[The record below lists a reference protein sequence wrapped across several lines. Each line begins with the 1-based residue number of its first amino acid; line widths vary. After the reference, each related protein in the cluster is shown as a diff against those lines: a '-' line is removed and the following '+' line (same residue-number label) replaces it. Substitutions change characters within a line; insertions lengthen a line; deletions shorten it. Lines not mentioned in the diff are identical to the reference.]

1 MFVDL
6 VKITVESG
14 KGGDGAVAFRREKFV
29 PKGGPDGGD
38 GGRGGHVIIEGDEG
52 LSTLLDLRYK
62 KHFKAAPGINGQT
75 KKRHGAAGEDAIIL
89 VPLGTQIFDGD
100 ENLVYDIKDHQEQY
114 ILLEGGRG
122 GRGNVKFVNAHNNAP
137 KIAEKGEPGK
147 IMDFTFELKLLA
159 DVGLIGLPSVGKS
172 TLISVI
178 SAVKPKIADYPFTT
192 LIPNLGVVSV
202 PNGRSFVVADMP
214 GLIEGASLGQGLGH
228 QFLRHIERTRV
239 LVHVVDMAPLNGTD
253 PYDAYQ
259 TILHELKAYNEDLAN
274 RPMII
279 AANKM
284 DIEGSKDTL
293 KAFQKKVKDIPII
306 AISAYQKTNLDELLF
321 AIDELLQAHPIVEN
335 KPDDFKHYKF
345 DPKETIPFEIR
356 LGDDGIY
363 EVDGG
368 ELEKLFKMTHFE
380 HDQAVKRFSRQMRFL
395 GVDEALREKG
405 VKHGETVRICGSE
418 FEFMD

>member
-38 GGRGGHVIIEGDEG
+38 GGRGGHIIIEGNEG

-62 KHFKAAPGINGQT
+62 KVFKAEAGGNGQT
-75 KKRHGAAGEDAIIL
+75 KRRYGRTGEDAIIQ
-89 VPLGTQIFDGD
+89 VPLGTQVFNEAGELMCDMTEHEGQHI
-100 ENLVYDIKDHQEQY
+100 LV
-114 ILLEGGRG
+114 EGGRG

-137 KIAEKGEPGK
+137 KIAEKGEPGTSL
-147 IMDFTFELKLLA
+147 DFTFELKLLA

-192 LIPNLGVVSV
+192 LVPNLGVVSV
-202 PNGRSFVVADMP
+202 PNGHSFVVADMP

-239 LVHVVDMAPLNGTD
+239 LVHVVDMAPMDEKD
-253 PYDAYQ
+253 PLEAFY
-259 TILHELKAYNEDLAN
+259 TIQNELKAYNPDLAN
-274 RPMII
+274 RPLLI

-284 DIEGSKDTL
+284 DVEGSEERLEAFK
-293 KAFQKKVKDIPII
+293 KAVDGIKIIP
-306 AISAYQKTNLDELLF
+306 ISAYQKTN
-321 AIDELLQAHPIVEN
+321 IDELLYAVDTLLQENPIVQVNEE
-335 KPDDFKHYKF
+335 DFKHYKF
-345 DPKETIPFEIR
+345 DPKETVPFEIR
-356 LGDDGIY
+356 LGEDGVY

-368 ELEKLFKMTHFE
+368 ELERLFKMTHFE
-380 HDQAVKRFSRQMRFL
+380 HDQAVKRFARQMRFL
-395 GVDEALREKG
+395 GVDEALRAKG
-405 VKHGETVRICGSE
+405 VQNGDTVRICGSE
-418 FEFMD
+418 FDFVD

>member
-6 VKITVESG
+6 VSITVESG
-14 KGGDGAVAFRREKFV
+14 KGGDGTVAFRREAFV

-38 GGRGGHVIIEGDEG
+38 GGRGGHVILEGDEG

-62 KHFKAAPGINGQT
+62 KHFKAFPGGNGLS
-75 KKRHGAAGEDAIIL
+75 KKRHGKNGEDAIIL
-89 VPLGTQIFDGD
+89 VPLGTQVFDPQGL
-100 ENLVYDIKDHQEQY
+100 LVCDIKEHKEQFTL
-114 ILLEGGRG
+114 IEGGRG
-122 GRGNVKFVNAHNNAP
+122 GRGNVKFMNARNNAP

-147 IMDFTFELKLLA
+147 IVDFTFELKLLA

-192 LIPNLGVVSV
+192 LVPNLGVVSV
-202 PNGRSFVVADMP
+202 PNGHSFVVADMP
-214 GLIEGASLGQGLGH
+214 GLIEGAALGQGLGH

-239 LVHVVDMAPLNGTD
+239 LVHVLDMAPLDESD
-253 PYDAYQ
+253 PYQAYQ
-259 TILHELKAYNEDLAN
+259 TIYKELKAYNEDLAN
-274 RPMII
+274 RPMVI

-284 DIEGSKDTL
+284 DIEGSEERL
-293 KAFQKKVKDIPII
+293 EAFKKKVKDIPII
-306 AISAYQKTNLDELLF
+306 PISAYQKTNLDELLY
-321 AIDELLQAHPIVEN
+321 AIDSLLIAHPIVEN

-345 DPKETIPFEIR
+345 DPKEDIPFEIR
-356 LGDDGIY
+356 LGDDGVY

-368 ELEKLFKMTHFE
+368 ELQRIFQMTVFE
-380 HDQAVKRFSRQMRFL
+380 HDQAVKRFARQLRFL

-405 VKHGETVRICGSE
+405 VKHGETVRICGSN
-418 FEFMD
+418 FEFVD

>member
-6 VKITVESG
+6 VSITVESG
-14 KGGDGAVAFRREKFV
+14 KGGDGAVAFRREAYV

-38 GGRGGHVIIEGDEG
+38 GGRGGHVILEGDEG

-62 KHFKAAPGINGQT
+62 KHFKAFPGGPGLS
-75 KKRHGAAGEDAIIL
+75 KKRHGKTGEDAIIL
-89 VPLGTQIFDGD
+89 VPLGTQVFDPQGL
-100 ENLVYDIKDHQEQY
+100 LVCDIKEHKEQF
-114 ILLEGGRG
+114 ILVEGGRG
-122 GRGNVKFVNAHNNAP
+122 GRGNVKFINARNNAP
-137 KIAEKGEPGK
+137 KIAEKGEPGTTL
-147 IMDFTFELKLLA
+147 DFTFELKLLA

-192 LIPNLGVVSV
+192 LVPNLGVVSV
-202 PNGRSFVVADMP
+202 PNGHSFVVADMP
-214 GLIEGASLGQGLGH
+214 GLIEGAALGQGLGH

-239 LVHVVDMAPLNGTD
+239 LVHVVDMAPTDESD
-253 PYDAYQ
+253 PYQAFQ
-259 TILHELKAYNEDLAN
+259 TIHKELKAYNEDLAN

-284 DIEGSKDTL
+284 DIEGSEERL
-293 KAFQKKVKDIPII
+293 EAFKKNVKDIPII
-306 AISAYQKTNLDELLF
+306 PISAYQKTNLDELLY
-321 AIDELLQAHPIVEN
+321 AIDSLLIAHPIVEN

-345 DPKETIPFEIR
+345 DPKEDIPFEIR
-356 LGDDGIY
+356 LGDDGVY

-368 ELEKLFKMTHFE
+368 ELQRIFQMTHFE
-380 HDQAVKRFSRQMRFL
+380 HDQAVKRFARQLRFL

-405 VKHGETVRICGSE
+405 VKHGETVRICGSN
-418 FEFMD
+418 FEFVD

>member
-14 KGGDGAVAFRREKFV
+14 KGGDGAVAFRREAYV

-38 GGRGGHVIIEGDEG
+38 GGRGGHVIVEGDEG

-62 KHFKAAPGINGQT
+62 KHFKASPGINGLT
-75 KKRHGAAGEDAIIL
+75 KKRHGAAGDDVIIL
-89 VPLGTQIFDGD
+89 VPLGTQVMD
-100 ENLVYDIKDHQEQY
+100 EEGALVYDIKEHKEQR
-114 ILLEGGRG
+114 ILIEGGRG

-137 KIAEKGEPGK
+137 KIAEKGEPGTVK
-147 IMDFTFELKLLA
+147 DFTFELKLLA

-192 LIPNLGVVSV
+192 LVPNLGVVSV
-202 PNGRSFVVADMP
+202 PNGHSFVVADMP

-239 LVHVVDMAPLNGTD
+239 LVHVVDMAPLDDKD
-253 PYDAYQ
+253 PYQSYQ
-259 TILHELKAYNEDLAN
+259 TIFNELNAYNPDLAH

-284 DIEGSKDTL
+284 DIEGSEESL
-293 KAFQKKVKDIPII
+293 KAFQKKVTDIPII
-306 AISAYQKTNLDELLF
+306 PISAYQKNNLDELLF
-321 AIDELLQAHPIVEN
+321 AIDTLLQDHPIITDQ
-335 KPDDFKHYKF
+335 PDAYKHYKF
-345 DPKETIPFEIR
+345 DPKAEIPFEIR
-356 LGDDGIY
+356 LGDDGMY

-368 ELEKLFKMTHFE
+368 ELERLFKMTHFE

-405 VKHGETVRICGSE
+405 VKHGETVRICGTE
-418 FEFMD
+418 FEFLD

>member
-38 GGRGGHVIIEGDEG
+38 GGRGGHVIIVGDEG

-62 KHFKAAPGINGQT
+62 KHFKASPGVNGLS
-75 KKRHGAAGEDAIIL
+75 KKRHGAAGEDVMIP
-89 VPLGTQIFDGD
+89 VPLGTQIYD
-100 ENLVYDIKDHQEQY
+100 EEGTLIYDMKTHQEQFTV
-114 ILLEGGRG
+114 LEGGRG

-147 IMDFTFELKLLA
+147 LLDLTFELKLLA

-178 SAVKPKIADYPFTT
+178 SAVKPKIAAYPFTT
-192 LIPNLGVVSV
+192 LVPNLGVVSV
-202 PNGRSFVVADMP
+202 PNGHSFVVADMP
-214 GLIEGASLGQGLGH
+214 GLIEGAALGQGLGH

-239 LVHVVDMAPLNGTD
+239 LVHVVDMAPIDGSD
-253 PYDAYQ
+253 PYTAYQ
-259 TILHELKAYNEDLAN
+259 TIQNELQAYRQDLAH
-274 RPMII
+274 RPVVI

-284 DIEGSKDTL
+284 DMEGAEDTL
-293 KAFQKKVKDIPII
+293 QKFKKQIKEIPII
-306 AISAYQKTNLDELLF
+306 PISAYQKNNLEELLF
-321 AIDELLQAHPIVEN
+321 AIDALLQAHPIIEN
-335 KPDDFKHYKF
+335 QPSDFKHYKF
-345 DPKETIPFEIR
+345 EPEATIPFEIR

-380 HDQAVKRFSRQMRFL
+380 HDQAVKRFTRQMRHL
-395 GVDEALREKG
+395 GVDQALRDQG
-405 VKHGETVRICGSE
+405 VKHGDTVRICGSD